1 MKPSVSFL
9 IVIGSLVSIL
19 ILAILKEDSWC
30 YYIPGGLGLVAS
42 VILFRGV
49 IKPGQTVAKGMELI
63 RSQDFNNRL
72 VKVGESNA
80 DRIVVLFNTMIDK
93 LRAERLHNKE
103 QEGLLSLLIDASP
116 MGVAMLDF
124 DNKIT
129 LLNSSFYKICGLSK
143 EEKFIGRDFEE
154 VGSDLIRELKNINLG
169 ENKIIKLD
177 PSRVFRC
184 YHLTFI
190 QEGFSR
196 RFYLIESLTEEIIKA
211 ERRGYEKVIRIISHE
226 VNNTMGG
233 LRTVL
238 EMLSANENDKDT
250 RRVIQS
256 CDDRCE
262 KLSGFI
268 NSYAEVVKLPE
279 AEKRII
285 DLNNLMTDMI
295 PFLRMIT
302 PDEIDL
308 KYKQPDEKVEVKAD
322 GVLLQQAIVN
332 IVKNAV
338 ESIEGTGKILIT
350 VGIKRGRPQIEVSN
364 TGKRI
369 EPEMEHEL
377 FSPFYTTKKN
387 GKGIGL
393 TLVKEIMI
401 RHDAEYSLKT
411 GEDGI
416 TRFEILFQIKM
427 K

>member
-9 IVIGSLVSIL
+9 IIVGSLIAIL

-30 YYIPGGLGLVAS
+30 YYIPGGLGLIAS
-42 VILFRGV
+42 FILFRGV
-49 IKPGQTVAKGMELI
+49 IKPGQTVTKGMELI

-93 LRAERLHNKE
+93 LRAERLYNKE
-103 QEGLLSLLIDASP
+103 QEGLLRLLIDASP

-124 DNKIT
+124 DNRIT
-129 LLNSSFYKICGLSK
+129 LLNSSFYKICGLAK
-143 EEKFIGRDFEE
+143 EENFIGRDLDE
-154 VGSDLIRELKNINLG
+154 VNSDLIKELKNINLG

-238 EMLSANENDKDT
+238 EMLSINEKDKDI
-250 RRVIQS
+250 RKVIQS

-268 NSYAEVVKLPE
+268 NSYAEVVKLPK
-279 AEKRII
+279 AEKRNI
-285 DLNNLMTDMI
+285 DLNNLISDMI

-302 PDEIDL
+302 PEGIEL
-308 KYKQPDEKVEVKAD
+308 SYKEHPEKIKIKAD

-332 IVKNAV
+332 IVKNAI
-338 ESIEGTGKILIT
+338 ESIEERGKISIN
-350 VGIKRGRPQIEVSN
+350 VGQKHGRQMIEISN
-364 TGKRI
+364 TGKMI
-369 EPEMEHEL
+369 PPEIEHEL

-393 TLVKEIMI
+393 TLVKEILI

-416 TRFEILFQIKM
+416 TRFEILF
-427 K
+427 